1 MHCFTAYITDNSMLY
16 VDQVVVCDK
25 LMIKKLCLSENT
37 YPEFSRVWSHAVS
50 LAVVLPTIFVDRL
63 LLTKASAALTASRR
77 LRG

>member
-1 MHCFTAYITDNSMLY
+1 MLY

>member
-1 MHCFTAYITDNSMLY
+1 VHCFTAYITDNSMLY